1 MRDKIAGNINL
12 TLFIIFIISGHKSE
26 NHPLIAVF
34 QKLS

>member
-12 TLFIIFIISGHKSE
+12 TLFIMFIISGHKSV
-26 NHPLIAVF
+26 NHSLIAVF